1 MRLCLGRGY
10 FCIRTE
16 KINNKTEG
24 KMKDTYLT
32 DIYTRSRVLS
42 EQVESHFKFLEEYF
56 GVELNEEVK
65 DRIGSLIIKIKDLTQ
80 VEHEILKNQLE
91 VSFKKLPLKMRFKM
105 FVLSRWGDVK
115 NVFRTNKKER

>member
-1 MRLCLGRGY
+1 VRLCLGRGY

-65 DRIGSLIIKIKDLTQ
+65 DRIGSLIIKIKDLNK
-80 VEHEILKNQLE
+80 VELEILKNKLKD
-91 VSFKKLPLKMRFKM
+91 SLPLKMRLKM
-105 FVLSRWGDVK
+105 FVLSWWSDVK
-115 NVFRTNKKER
+115 SIFRTNKKEK